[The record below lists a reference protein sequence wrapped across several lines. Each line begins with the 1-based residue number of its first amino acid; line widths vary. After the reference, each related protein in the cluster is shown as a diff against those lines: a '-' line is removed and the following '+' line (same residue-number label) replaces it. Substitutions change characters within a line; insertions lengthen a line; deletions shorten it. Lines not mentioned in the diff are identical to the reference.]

1 MATLNRPNRI
11 TLDAYSDPNLEL
23 VNPNGVYSSFT
34 NNFTTPVLNAKAI
47 QLLNANIINS
57 TLQLNEYSLM
67 FFYYASNTQAG
78 MCVASNL
85 RCIRLFPA
93 SYVPAPTQTAYVKN
107 KYYNDVDELITDL
120 NTAAT
125 AGGDSVTYNPRWV
138 AGQVVFSYDDA
149 TRRISIRGNGTTY
162 IAPAAADDP
171 NIAIYLA
178 TAFQAPRMDTYV
190 NGSNGYATAPLQ
202 PYRAGFSMNARL
214 GFAMSYYATG
224 LYWGAV
230 NTQRGCATS
239 IGVPLNST
247 SILVEADANPILLGV
262 QNVNVYLDIVAG
274 SGMDTENR
282 KNLAGVIPI
291 QFAPL
296 NINNYDFSSLQSE
309 LMSVPSEIYGVTVLL
324 LDDNGFPFP
333 QPPSYNTRI
342 SIAVFY

>member
-1 MATLNRPNRI
+1 MTTLNRPNRI
-11 TLDAYSDPNLEL
+11 TLDAFSDKNLKTTG
-23 VNPNGVYSSFT
+23 NNGVYSSFT
-34 NNFTTPVLNAKAI
+34 NQFTTPVLNAKAI

-93 SYVPAPTQTAYVKN
+93 SYVPATTQTAYVKN
-107 KYYNDVDELITDL
+107 KYYNDVDELVADL

-138 AGQVVFSYDDA
+138 AGQVVFSYNDA
-149 TRRISIRGNGTTY
+149 TRRISIVGNGTTY

-178 TAFQAPRMDTYV
+178 TANQAPRMNSYV
-190 NGSNGYATAPLQ
+190 NASAGYATAPLQ
-202 PYRAGFSMNARL
+202 PYRAGFSMNSRL
-214 GFAMSYYATG
+214 GFAMSYLATG
-224 LYWGAV
+224 LYWGSQSV
-230 NTQRGCATS
+230 RGCATS
-239 IGVPLNST
+239 IGTPLNSST
-247 SILVEADANPILLGV
+247 ILVEADANPILLGV

-274 SGMDTENR
+274 SGMDTQNR

-309 LMSVPSEIYGVTVLL
+309 LMSVPSEIYGVSVLL

-333 QPPSYNTRI
+333 CPPSYNTRI

>member
-1 MATLNRPNRI
+1 MTTLNRPNRI
-11 TLDAYSDPNLEL
+11 TLDAYSDATLEL
-23 VNPNGVYSSFT
+23 TNPNGVYSSFT
-34 NNFTTPVLNAKAI
+34 NNFTTPVLNAKSI

-67 FFYYASNTQAG
+67 FFYYSNATLAG
-78 MCVASNL
+78 MCVAANL
-85 RCIRLFPA
+85 RCIRLHPA
-93 SYVPAPTQTAYVKN
+93 SFVPAGGFTAFVKN
-107 KYYNDVDELITDL
+107 KYYNDVDELVTDL

-125 AGGDSVTYNPRWV
+125 AGGDIATYNPRWT
-138 AGQVVFSYDDA
+138 AGEVVFSYDDA

-178 TAFQAPRMDTYV
+178 TTNQAPRMNSYV
-190 NGSNGYATAPLQ
+190 NGSAGYSTAPLQ
-202 PYRAGFSMNARL
+202 PYRAGFSMNSRL
-214 GFAMSYYATG
+214 GFAMSYLATG
-224 LYWGAV
+224 LYWGSQSV
-230 NTQRGCATS
+230 RGCATS
-239 IGVPLNST
+239 IGTPLNST
-247 SILVEADANPILLGV
+247 TILVEADANPILLGV
-262 QNVNVYLDIVAG
+262 QNVSVYLDIVAG
-274 SGMDTENR
+274 SGMDTQNR

-309 LMSVPSEIYGVTVLL
+309 LMSVPSEIYGVSVLL